1 MRPVLDSCA
10 YLSPAIS
17 AHGDDAALARSWGAR
32 QCRRDNAHSAT
43 ADVAELSPVGLWKVV
58 SEKEP
63 CETTPLSL
71 RAVGLRV
78 GLTCLCV
85 SGLVVCIP
93 LLPSRAR
100 TQSSLSPSHTG
111 ALALS
116 SLGPR
121 HGVTLAGDWQQAQL
135 FPLTDAL
142 SSPPPHP
149 PPPPPLFTSKGVKS
163 GLDPHWPM
171 ERAHEPSSFGPF
183 PRVPLASLGA
193 SIHEEAW
200 CSREEGGGAREQ
212 QLLRKRWQRD
222 RQRESARAAERREL
236 AQVRDQLA
244 RVEKEK
250 EAESERLE
258 AARHGAERM
267 SMRAAAAEEERSVID
282 AQLELVRR
290 ELDQARK
297 DAERCGDREKHEA
310 MKREIFN
317 LKAKSEREMLE
328 QQIRDEE
335 QILKSNLPVVLYGK
349 RNRALT
355 LL

>member
-1 MRPVLDSCA
+1 
-10 YLSPAIS
+10 
-17 AHGDDAALARSWGAR
+17 
-32 QCRRDNAHSAT
+32 
-43 ADVAELSPVGLWKVV
+43 
-58 SEKEP
+58 
-63 CETTPLSL
+63 
-71 RAVGLRV
+71 
-78 GLTCLCV
+78 
-85 SGLVVCIP
+85 
-93 LLPSRAR
+93 
-100 TQSSLSPSHTG
+100 
-111 ALALS
+111 
-116 SLGPR
+116 
-121 HGVTLAGDWQQAQL
+121 
-135 FPLTDAL
+135 
-142 SSPPPHP
+142 
-149 PPPPPLFTSKGVKS
+149 
-163 GLDPHWPM
+163 
-171 ERAHEPSSFGPF
+171 
-183 PRVPLASLGA
+183 
-193 SIHEEAW
+193 
-200 CSREEGGGAREQ
+200 
-212 QLLRKRWQRD
+212 
-222 RQRESARAAERREL
+222 
-236 AQVRDQLA
+236 LA